1 MKTATGL
8 ILVTGLTLLPGCRE
22 QSGITIQPL
31 DSPADTTLQA
41 ADPAVAGV
49 PGGGD
54 LVLSWVE
61 GAGEIWSLLMARLP
75 GGSDRWSVPVRV
87 AGGPDAPEEVHLHAE
102 SSPRLVVVSDD
113 RMALVWPNNIKVP
126 GRRWPAAMLRFARSE
141 DGGRSWTRPIT
152 LNDDTTG
159 ALVSH
164 QFHGATLVGD
174 SGLAVAWLD
183 ERHVAAPIA
192 TGSDGHGDHAVEP
205 DATIYMTRS
214 GNFGG
219 TWSPNQ
225 RVGQA
230 ACPCCRVSLA
240 RAPDGRAIAAWRKHF
255 PGNVRDVVTSELA
268 GEAAEPV
275 RVYPDEWSYPGC
287 PHSGPALAITS
298 DGARHVV
305 WYNGKPGDTGVY
317 YTRWS
322 HTRVQPVRIPLVT
335 GQKVST
341 AHPTVAALPNGGALA
356 AWDITAKGE
365 RRISVARLAADG
377 SVVDKTDVPGSLE
390 GTYPR
395 LAVMD
400 DRTAVLAWTRTTQD
414 ASQLRLARLRLE

>member
-1 MKTATGL
+1 
-8 ILVTGLTLLPGCRE
+8 VT
-22 QSGITIQPL
+22 
-31 DSPADTTLQA
+31 
-41 ADPAVAGV
+41 
-49 PGGGD
+49 
-54 LVLSWVE
+54 
-61 GAGEIWSLLMARLP
+61 
-75 GGSDRWSVPVRV
+75 
-87 AGGPDAPEEVHLHAE
+87 
-102 SSPRLVVVSDD
+102 SDD
-113 RMALVWPNNIKVP
+113 RMALVWPNSIRVP
-126 GRRWPAAMLRFARSE
+126 GRKWPAAMLRFSRSE

-214 GNFGG
+214 ANFGA

-225 RVGQA
+225 RAGQA

-305 WYNGKPGDTGVY
+305 WYNGKPGDAGVY

-322 HTRVQPVRIPLVT
+322 NSRVQSVRIPLVT
-335 GQKVST
+335 GEKVST

-390 GTYPR
+390 GAYPR

-400 DRTAVLAWTRTTQD
+400 DSTAVLAWTRTTQD